1 VPELWIA
8 VTPRAH
14 RDTVGP
20 YRDGVLEVRVT
31 RPPADGE
38 ANRALVRLVAGALGV
53 ARGRV
58 TIVSGARARRKR
70 LNVDGIRPE
79 ELDRRLA
86 GLARD

>member
-1 VPELWIA
+1 
-8 VTPRAH
+8 
-14 RDTVGP
+14 
-20 YRDGVLEVRVT
+20 
-31 RPPADGE
+31 
-38 ANRALVRLVAGALGV
+38 
-53 ARGRV
+53 V